1 MSAQCARPDGV
12 RAAAAG
18 GERVTKEGDIP
29 RGLLGPSTCHARRHA
44 PFGGIGRRE
53 FVEDGGVRGRAAI
66 ASALA
71 TPTVQTFLRQ
81 SLLLLLVFGLLN
93 ASNYAFHVVVSRLLG
108 PEEYGA
114 LAALLAVILVLSVP
128 FAVLQTALANQT
140 ATLRARGRELEIV
153 GLAADAL
160 KTVLPFAWAAGLVVL
175 IVGTPLLSVFLHI
188 GLAPAMLLAPYVVAS
203 VPLSVAY
210 GVLQGQLR
218 FKALATLILVGVA
231 LRFLLGVTLVVAGL
245 GVSGALLGTVLATAL
260 TVPLAVYAIRVDRV
274 AWRGAKRI
282 LDALRADVGTAL
294 WGLTAFW
301 ILAEVDVALAR
312 HYLSADEAGFYSS
325 AGLMARAPLFIAAAV
340 GVVAFPRFVAGRTD
354 EGSLHR
360 WLRVSVAA
368 TAGIGA
374 ICVGGLVLL
383 REPLIS
389 IAFGRS
395 FLPGA
400 DLLPLLATA
409 MACLAVVSV
418 LVYFHIAVGSRAY
431 VIAVG
436 GTAVEIVLIALFHDG
451 GEQIAA
457 IALGVAFAVALFQ
470 YQTAIS
476 ICRWRPQRRTLAGG
490 APALWTPASLELS
503 VVIPCHNAAPGLRAV
518 VERLLDRLHDVGSYE
533 IIVVSDGSTDG
544 TVEIAESLPSSAV
557 RVIDYPTREGKGHAL
572 QVGLGEA
579 RGAYVA
585 FCDADG
591 DIEPEA
597 IEPFL
602 ALMELYEPD
611 IVLGSKRHPLSEVH
625 YPPLRRLLSWSYH
638 KLARVLFRVNVRD
651 TQTGFKLIRR
661 DVLAAVLPRMLEK
674 RYAFDLEFLV
684 VARSLG
690 FKRVF
695 EAPVRIQYR
704 FASQVDL
711 RSVLGIGLDTLAIF
725 YRHYILNTYR
735 RAGERLAE
743 QMPPTSP
750 VVPPRTAA
758 EGRRGTAR
766 RDHARILVVN
776 WRDLENPEAGGAEV
790 FTHEVAKQWV
800 AQGKE
805 VTLLASGFRGAA
817 RTAELDGVR
826 VQRLGRLRTGSYH
839 ALVQREFLRLRD
851 FDVVVESIN
860 TLAFLTPLWRRRLP
874 PTVTLVH
881 QLAVDVWDEE
891 FSRPL
896 ASLGRRI
903 ERGLL
908 QPYRDVP
915 VAAVSSSTREDL
927 MQCGLT
933 NVTVVPPGR
942 DEPPE
947 LHGLEKEPVP
957 TFLFVGRLAA
967 NKRPDH
973 AIEAFRIV
981 KDELPSARLWLVGTG
996 PLEDE
1001 LARTLPED
1009 ATFLGRLSREE
1020 LYARMATSH
1029 CLLMP
1034 SVREG
1039 WGMVVVEANSVGTP
1053 AVGYDVGGIRDSI
1066 RNGRTGLLAT
1076 AGDPLALAIQ
1086 AISLVTDEA
1095 RYEAIRSEAIDW
1107 AHGFS
1112 WERTADRLMELAVSG
1127 TQPETRARDSRR
1139 HALGTH

>member
-1 MSAQCARPDGV
+1 M
-12 RAAAAG
+12 
-18 GERVTKEGDIP
+18 
-29 RGLLGPSTCHARRHA
+29 RR
-44 PFGGIGRRE
+44 
-53 FVEDGGVRGRAAI
+53 RAAI

-71 TPTVQTFLRQ
+71 SPAVRAFVRQ

-108 PEEYGA
+108 PSEYGA
-114 LAALLAVILVLSVP
+114 LAALLAVTLVLSVP

-140 ATLRARGRELEIV
+140 ATLRARGREHEV
-153 GLAADAL
+153 AGLAADAL
-160 KTVLPFAWAAGLVVL
+160 KTVLPFAWLVGVVVL
-175 IVGTPLLSVFLHI
+175 VVGTPLLSVFLHI
-188 GLAPAMLLAPYVVAS
+188 GIAPAMLLAPYAVAS

-218 FKALATLILVGVA
+218 FKALATLIMVGVA
-231 LRFLLGVTLVVAGL
+231 LRFVLGVTLVGAGL

-260 TVPLAVYAIRVDRV
+260 TVPLAVYVIRVDRV
-274 AWRGAKRI
+274 AWRGARRI
-282 LDALRADVGTAL
+282 LHALRADVGTAL
-294 WGLTAFW
+294 WGLTSFW
-301 ILAEVDVALAR
+301 VLAEVDVALAR
-312 HYLSADEAGFYSS
+312 HYLSADAAGFYSS

-340 GVVAFPRFVAGRTD
+340 GVVAFPRFVAGRTN
-354 EGSLHR
+354 EASLHR
-360 WLRVSVAA
+360 WLRVSVAS

-374 ICVGGLVLL
+374 LCVGGLVLL
-383 REPLIS
+383 RDPLIS

-400 DLLPLLATA
+400 DLLPLLVTA

-431 VIAVG
+431 VISIG
-436 GTAVEIVLIALFHDG
+436 GAAVEIVLIALFHDSG
-451 GEQIAA
+451 QEIA
-457 IALGVAFAVALFQ
+457 AVALAVGFSVALLQ
-470 YQTAIS
+470 YQAASS
-476 ICRWRPQRRTLAGG
+476 ICRWRPPLRALASDT
-490 APALWTPASLELS
+490 PALWKPASLELS
-503 VVIPCHNAAPGLRAV
+503 VVLPCHNAAPGLRAV
-518 VERLLDRLHDVGSYE
+518 LERLLERVQEVGSYE
-533 IIVVSDGSTDG
+533 IIVVSDGSTDE

-557 RVIDYPTREGKGHAL
+557 RIIDYPTREGKGHAL
-572 QVGLGEA
+572 QVGLADA

-591 DIEPEA
+591 DIEPDA

-602 ALMELYEPD
+602 AVMKLYEPD
-611 IVLGSKRHPLSEVH
+611 VVLGSKRHPLSEVH

-638 KLARVLFRVNVRD
+638 KLARLLFRINVRD

-690 FKRVF
+690 FTRVF

-735 RAGERLAE
+735 RAGERLAG
-743 QMPPTSP
+743 QLPPAAP
-750 VVPPRTAA
+750 FFTAERRA
-758 EGRRGTAR
+758 ERRRRDR

-800 AQGKE
+800 AQGNQ

-817 RTAELDGVR
+817 ATAEIDGVR

-839 ALVQREFLRLRD
+839 ALVQRELMRLHD

-881 QLAVDVWDEE
+881 QLAVDVWDQE

-896 ASLGRRI
+896 AWLGRRI

-908 QPYRDVP
+908 RPYRGLP
-915 VAAVSSSTREDL
+915 VAAVSNSTKDDL
-927 MQCGLT
+927 LQLGLT

-947 LHGLEKEPVP
+947 LYGLEQEPV
-957 TFLFVGRLAA
+957 
-967 NKRPDH
+967 
-973 AIEAFRIV
+973 
-981 KDELPSARLWLVGTG
+981 
-996 PLEDE
+996 
-1001 LARTLPED
+1001 
-1009 ATFLGRLSREE
+1009 
-1020 LYARMATSH
+1020 
-1029 CLLMP
+1029 
-1034 SVREG
+1034 
-1039 WGMVVVEANSVGTP
+1039 
-1053 AVGYDVGGIRDSI
+1053 
-1066 RNGRTGLLAT
+1066 
-1076 AGDPLALAIQ
+1076 
-1086 AISLVTDEA
+1086 
-1095 RYEAIRSEAIDW
+1095 
-1107 AHGFS
+1107 
-1112 WERTADRLMELAVSG
+1112 
-1127 TQPETRARDSRR
+1127 
-1139 HALGTH
+1139 

>member
-1 MSAQCARPDGV
+1 VRRP
-12 RAAAAG
+12 AAL
-18 GERVTKEGDIP
+18 TY
-29 RGLLGPSTCHARRHA
+29 
-44 PFGGIGRRE
+44 
-53 FVEDGGVRGRAAI
+53 
-66 ASALA
+66 ALSSPA
-71 TPTVQTFLRQ
+71 VQTFFRQ

-108 PEEYGA
+108 PSEYGA

-128 FAVLQTALANQT
+128 FAVLQTALASQT
-140 ATLRARGRELEIV
+140 ATLRANGREHEV
-153 GLAADAL
+153 PGLAANAL
-160 KTVLPFAWAAGLVVL
+160 KTVLPFAWAAGIVVL
-175 IVGTPLLSVFLHI
+175 VVGTPLLSVFLHI
-188 GLAPAMLLAPYVVAS
+188 GIAPAVLLAPYVVAS

-231 LRFLLGVTLVVAGL
+231 LRFALGVTLVVAGL
-245 GVSGALLGTVLATAL
+245 GLSGALLGTVLATTL
-260 TVPLAVYAIRVDRV
+260 TVPLAVYVIRVDRV
-274 AWRGAKRI
+274 AWRGARRI
-282 LDALRADVGTAL
+282 LHALRADVGTAL

-312 HYLSADEAGFYSS
+312 HFLSADDAGFYSS

-340 GVVAFPRFVAGRTD
+340 GIVAFPRFVAGRTN
-354 EGSLHR
+354 EASLQR

-374 ICVGGLVLL
+374 LCVGGLVLL
-383 REPLIS
+383 RDPLIS
-389 IAFGRS
+389 IAFGKS

-400 DLLPLLATA
+400 DLLPLLAVA

-431 VIAVG
+431 VITLG
-436 GTAVEIVLIALFHDG
+436 GAAVEVVLIALFHG
-451 GEQIAA
+451 SGQEIAS
-457 IALGVAFAVALFQ
+457 VALAVGFLVALLQ
-470 YQTAIS
+470 YQAARS
-476 ICRWRPQRRTLAGG
+476 ICRWRPPLRALGG
-490 APALWTPASLELS
+490 GSETPALWKPASLELS
-503 VVIPCHNAAPGLRAV
+503 VVLPGHNAAAGLQTV
-518 VERLLDRLHDVGSYE
+518 LEHLLDRLGEVSSYE
-533 IIVVSDGSTDG
+533 IIVVSDGSTDD
-544 TVEIAESLPSSAV
+544 TVEIAESFPSKNV
-557 RVIDYPTREGKGHAL
+557 RVIHYPTREGKGHAL
-572 QVGLGEA
+572 QVGLAEA
-579 RGAYVA
+579 KGAFVA

-602 ALMELYEPD
+602 AVMKLYEPD

-625 YPPLRRLLSWSYH
+625 YPLLRRLLSWSYH
-638 KLARVLFRVNVRD
+638 KLARLLFRVNVRD

-690 FKRVF
+690 FTRVF

-704 FASQVDL
+704 FASQIDL

-725 YRHYILNTYR
+725 YRHYVLNTYR

-743 QMPPTSP
+743 Q
-750 VVPPRTAA
+750 VPPAA
-758 EGRRGTAR
+758 PFFASERGAERQGRAGRDYAR
-766 RDHARILVVN
+766 VLVVN

-805 VTLLASGFRGAA
+805 VTLLASGFRGAPA
-817 RTAELDGVR
+817 TAELDGVR
-826 VQRLGRLRTGSYH
+826 VHRLGRLRTGSYH
-839 ALVQREFLRLRD
+839 ALVQRELIRLRD

-908 QPYRDVP
+908 RPYRDLP

-927 MQCGLT
+927 LQLGLT

-947 LHGLEKEPVP
+947 LHGVEKAPEP

-973 AIEAFRIV
+973 AIEAFRII

-996 PLEDE
+996 PLEPE

-1009 ATFLGRLSREE
+1009 AALLGRLPRDE
-1020 LYARMATSH
+1020 LYARMATAH

-1053 AVGYDVGGIRDSI
+1053 AVGYDVGGIKDSI
-1066 RNGRTGLLAT
+1066 RDGRTGLLAG
-1076 AGDPLALAIQ
+1076 AGDPLALATQ

-1095 RYEAIRSEAIDW
+1095 RYEVMRSAATDW
-1107 AHGFS
+1107 AEGFS
-1112 WERTADRLMELAVSG
+1112 WERTADELMGLALGSATQAARL
-1127 TQPETRARDSRR
+1127 ETRRTAVR
-1139 HALGTH
+1139 AE

>member
-1 MSAQCARPDGV
+1 M
-12 RAAAAG
+12 
-18 GERVTKEGDIP
+18 
-29 RGLLGPSTCHARRHA
+29 
-44 PFGGIGRRE
+44 
-53 FVEDGGVRGRAAI
+53 RGRAAI

-71 TPTVQTFLRQ
+71 TPAVRAFLRQ
-81 SLLLLLVFGLLN
+81 SVLLLLVFGLLN

-108 PEEYGA
+108 PSEYGA
-114 LAALLAVILVLSVP
+114 LAALLAVTLVLSVP
-128 FAVLQTALANQT
+128 FAVLQTALASQT
-140 ATLRARGRELEIV
+140 ATLRARGREHEV
-153 GLAADAL
+153 AGLAADAL
-160 KTVLPFAWAAGLVVL
+160 KTVLPFAWAVGVVVL
-175 IVGTPLLSVFLHI
+175 VVGTPLLSVFLHI
-188 GLAPAMLLAPYVVAS
+188 GIAPAMLLAPYVVAS

-218 FKALATLILVGVA
+218 FKALATLIMVGVA
-231 LRFLLGVTLVVAGL
+231 LRFVLGVTLVGAGL

-260 TVPLAVYAIRVDRV
+260 TVPLAVYVIRVDRV
-274 AWRGAKRI
+274 AWRGARRI
-282 LDALRADVGTAL
+282 LHALRADVGTAL
-294 WGLTAFW
+294 WGLTSFW
-301 ILAEVDVALAR
+301 VLAEMDVALAR
-312 HYLSADEAGFYSS
+312 HYLSAEAAGFYSS

-340 GVVAFPRFVAGRTD
+340 GVVAFPRFVAGRSD
-354 EGSLHR
+354 EASLHR

-431 VIAVG
+431 VISIG
-436 GTAVEIVLIALFHDG
+436 GAAVEIVLIALFHDSG
-451 GEQIAA
+451 QEIA
-457 IALGVAFAVALFQ
+457 AVALAVGFSVALLQ
-470 YQTAIS
+470 YQAASS
-476 ICRWRPQRRTLAGG
+476 ICRWRPPLRAMAEGDT
-490 APALWTPASLELS
+490 PALWKPASLELS
-503 VVIPCHNAAPGLRAV
+503 VVLPCHNAAPGLRAV
-518 VERLLDRLHDVGSYE
+518 LERLLVRMQDVDSYE
-533 IIVVSDGSTDG
+533 IIVVSDGSTDE
-544 TVEIAESLPSSAV
+544 TVEIAVSLPSRGV

-572 QVGLGEA
+572 QVGLAEAKGE
-579 RGAYVA
+579 YVA

-591 DIEPEA
+591 DIEPDA

-602 ALMELYEPD
+602 AVMKLYEPD

-638 KLARVLFRVNVRD
+638 KLARLLFRVNVRD

-661 DVLAAVLPRMLEK
+661 DALAAVLPRMLEK

-690 FKRVF
+690 FTRVF

-711 RSVLGIGLDTLAIF
+711 RSVVRIGLDTLAIF
-725 YRHYILNTYR
+725 YRHYVLNTYR
-735 RAGERLAE
+735 RAGERLPE
-743 QMPPTSP
+743 QMAPAAPF
-750 VVPPRTAA
+750 VTAERRDA
-758 EGRRGTAR
+758 RRGTTR
-766 RDHARILVVN
+766 RDHARILIVN

-800 AQGKE
+800 AQGNE
-805 VTLLASGFRGAA
+805 VTLLASGFREAA
-817 RTAELDGVR
+817 ATADLDGVHVR
-826 VQRLGRLRTGSYH
+826 RLGRLRTGSYH
-839 ALVQREFLRLRD
+839 ALVQRELVRLRD

-896 ASLGRRI
+896 AFLGRRI

-908 QPYRDVP
+908 RPYRDVP
-915 VAAVSSSTREDL
+915 VAAVSRSTRDDL
-927 MQCGLT
+927 LQLGLT

-967 NKRPDH
+967 NKRPEH
-973 AIEAFRIV
+973 AVEAFRII

-1001 LARTLPED
+1001 LDRTLPAG
-1009 ATFLGRLSREE
+1009 ATLLGRLPREE
-1020 LYARMATSH
+1020 LYARMATAH

-1066 RNGRTGLLAT
+1066 RDGRTGLLAT
-1076 AGDPLALAIQ
+1076 AGDPLALATQ
-1086 AISLVTDEA
+1086 AIALVTDET
-1095 RYEAIRSEAIDW
+1095 RYEVLRSAATAW
-1107 AHGFS
+1107 AGGFS
-1112 WERTADRLMELAVSG
+1112 WERTADGLMRL
-1127 TQPETRARDSRR
+1127 
-1139 HALGTH
+1139 ALGSAKQAARVEARRAAVRAE

>member
-1 MSAQCARPDGV
+1 VRRP
-12 RAAAAG
+12 
-18 GERVTKEGDIP
+18 
-29 RGLLGPSTCHARRHA
+29 
-44 PFGGIGRRE
+44 
-53 FVEDGGVRGRAAI
+53 AAI

-71 TPTVQTFLRQ
+71 SPAVQTFLRQ
-81 SLLLLLVFGLLN
+81 SVLLLLVFGLLN
-93 ASNYAFHVVVSRLLG
+93 VSNYAFHVVVSRLLG
-108 PEEYGA
+108 PSEYGA

-128 FAVLQTALANQT
+128 FAVLQTAFANQT
-140 ATLRARGRELEIV
+140 ATLRAHGREHEIA

-175 IVGTPLLSVFLHI
+175 VVGAPLLSIFLHI
-188 GLAPAMLLAPYVVAS
+188 GIAPAMLLAPFVVAS

-218 FKALATLILVGVA
+218 FKALAALILVGVA
-231 LRFLLGVTLVVAGL
+231 LRFVLGVTLVSAGL

-260 TVPLAVYAIRVDRV
+260 TVPLAVYVIRVDRV
-274 AWRGAKRI
+274 AWSGARRV
-282 LDALRADVGTAL
+282 LQALRADVGTAL
-294 WGLTAFW
+294 YGLTSFW
-301 ILAEVDVALAR
+301 VLAEVDVALAR
-312 HYLSADEAGFYSS
+312 HYLSADDAGYYSS

-340 GVVAFPRFVAGRTD
+340 GVVAFPRFVAARTNED
-354 EGSLHR
+354 SLRR

-374 ICVGGLVLL
+374 LCVGGLVLL
-383 REPLIS
+383 RDPLIS
-389 IAFGRS
+389 VAFGRS

-431 VIAVG
+431 VITVG
-436 GTAVEIVLIALFHDG
+436 GAAVEIVLIALFHDSG
-451 GEQIAA
+451 QEIA
-457 IALGVAFAVALFQ
+457 AVALAVGFLVALLQ
-470 YQTAIS
+470 YQAASS
-476 ICRWRPQRRTLAGG
+476 ICRWRPPLRALAEGG
-490 APALWTPASLELS
+490 APALWKPASLELS
-503 VVIPCHNAAPGLRAV
+503 VVLPCHNAAPGLQTV
-518 VERLLDRLHDVGSYE
+518 LERLIDRLQEVSSYE
-533 IIVVSDGSTDG
+533 IIVVSDGSTDD

-557 RVIDYPTREGKGHAL
+557 RVIHYPIREGKGHAL

-579 RGAYVA
+579 KGAYVA

-591 DIEPEA
+591 DIEADA

-602 ALMELYEPD
+602 AVMKLYEPD

-625 YPPLRRLLSWSYH
+625 YPPLRRLLSWCYH
-638 KLARVLFRVNVRD
+638 KLARLLFRVNVRD

-690 FKRVF
+690 FTRVF
-695 EAPVRIQYR
+695 EAPVRIHYR

-725 YRHYILNTYR
+725 YRHYVLNTYR

-743 QMPPTSP
+743 QMPPAAPFFATEP
-750 VVPPRTAA
+750 GA
-758 EGRRGTAR
+758 EGRRGPAR

-800 AQGKE
+800 AQGNE
-805 VTLLASGFRGAA
+805 VTLLASGFAGGAA
-817 RTAELDGVR
+817 TAEVDGVR

-839 ALVQREFLRLRD
+839 ALVQRELMRLRD
-851 FDVVVESIN
+851 FDVVVESVN
-860 TLAFLTPLWRRRLP
+860 TLAFLTPLWRHRLP
-874 PTVTLVH
+874 PTIALVH

-891 FSRPL
+891 FSKPL
-896 ASLGRRI
+896 AWLGRRV

-908 QPYRDVP
+908 RPYRDVP
-915 VAAVSSSTREDL
+915 VAAVSNSTRDDL
-927 MQCGLT
+927 LQLGLT

-942 DEPPE
+942 DEPPDV
-947 LHGLEKEPVP
+947 HGLEKEPVP

-973 AIEAFRIV
+973 AVEAFRTL
-981 KDELPSARLWLVGTG
+981 KRELPSARLWLVGTG

-1009 ATFLGRLSREE
+1009 ATLLGRLPREE
-1020 LYARMATSH
+1020 LYARMATAH

-1053 AVGYDVGGIRDSI
+1053 AVGYDVGGIKDSI
-1066 RNGRTGLLAT
+1066 RDGRTGLLAP
-1076 AGDPLALAIQ
+1076 AGDPAALATH
-1086 AISLVTDEA
+1086 AASLVSDEQ
-1095 RYEAIRSEAIDW
+1095 RYEAVRAAAIEW
-1107 AHGFS
+1107 AQGFS
-1112 WERTADRLMELAVSG
+1112 WEKTADRLMELATGARTATV
-1127 TQPETRARDSRR
+1127 PRARPRAAMR
-1139 HALGTH
+1139 AE

>member
-1 MSAQCARPDGV
+1 M
-12 RAAAAG
+12 
-18 GERVTKEGDIP
+18 
-29 RGLLGPSTCHARRHA
+29 
-44 PFGGIGRRE
+44 
-53 FVEDGGVRGRAAI
+53 RGRAAI

-71 TPTVQTFLRQ
+71 SPAVQIFLRQ

-93 ASNYAFHVVVSRLLG
+93 SSNYAFHVVVSRLLG
-108 PEEYGA
+108 PSEYGA

-128 FAVLQTALANQT
+128 FAVLQTALANRT
-140 ATLRARGRELEIV
+140 ATLRGHGRELEV
-153 GLAADAL
+153 AGLAANAL

-175 IVGTPLLSVFLHI
+175 VVGTPLLSVFLHV
-188 GLAPAMLLAPYVVAS
+188 GTAPAMLLAPFVVAS

-218 FKALATLILVGVA
+218 FKALGTLILVSVV
-231 LRFLLGVTLVVAGL
+231 LRFVFGVTFVVAGL
-245 GVSGALLGTVLATAL
+245 GVAGALLGTVLATAL

-274 AWRGAKRI
+274 VWRSAKRI
-282 LDALRADVGTAL
+282 FHALRADVGTAL

-301 ILAEVDVALAR
+301 VLAEVDVALAR
-312 HYLSADEAGFYSS
+312 HYLSPDEAGFYSS
-325 AGLMARAPLFIAAAV
+325 AGLIARGPLFIAAAV

-354 EGSLHR
+354 EESLHR
-360 WLRVSVAA
+360 WLQVSVAA
-368 TAGIGA
+368 TVGIGA

-383 REPLIS
+383 RESLIS
-389 IAFGRS
+389 IAFGDS
-395 FLPGA
+395 FLPGS

-431 VIAVG
+431 VITIG
-436 GTAVEIVLIALFHDG
+436 GAAVEVVLIALFHDG
-451 GEQIAA
+451 GEEIAA
-457 IALGVAFAVALFQ
+457 VTLAVSFFVALFQ
-470 YQTAIS
+470 YQAAAS
-476 ICRWRPQRRTLAGG
+476 ICRWRPPLRALAEGRT
-490 APALWTPASLELS
+490 PALWKPASLELS
-503 VVIPCHNAAPGLRAV
+503 VVLPCHNAAPGLRAV
-518 VERLLDRLHDVGSYE
+518 LERLLARMQDVDSYE
-533 IIVVSDGSTDG
+533 IIVVSDGSTDE
-544 TVEIAESLPSSAV
+544 TVEIAESLPSRAV
-557 RVIDYPTREGKGHAL
+557 RVIDNPTREGKGHAL
-572 QVGLGEA
+572 QVGLAEA
-579 RGAYVA
+579 RGEYVA

-591 DIEPEA
+591 DIEPDA

-602 ALMELYEPD
+602 AVMKLYEPD

-638 KLARVLFRVNVRD
+638 KLARLLFRVNVRD

-690 FKRVF
+690 FTRAF

-711 RSVLGIGLDTLAIF
+711 RSVVGIGLDTLAIF
-725 YRHYILNTYR
+725 YRHYVLNTYR
-735 RAGERLAE
+735 RAGERLPEPMA
-743 QMPPTSP
+743 P
-750 VVPPRTAA
+750 AA
-758 EGRRGTAR
+758 PLLATEH
-766 RDHARILVVN
+766 RDSRLGAAQRDNVRILIVN

-800 AQGKE
+800 AQGNE

-817 RTAELDGVR
+817 STAELDGVR
-826 VQRLGRLRTGSYH
+826 IQRRGRLRTGSYH
-839 ALVQREFLRLRD
+839 ALVQRELVRLRD
-851 FDVVVESIN
+851 FDVVVESVN

-891 FSRPL
+891 FSKPL
-896 ASLGRRI
+896 ASLGRRL
-903 ERGLL
+903 ERVLL
-908 QPYRDVP
+908 RPYRDAP
-915 VAAVSSSTREDL
+915 VVAVSSSTRDDL
-927 MQCGLT
+927 LRLGLT
-933 NVTVVPPGR
+933 DVTVVPPGR
-942 DEPPE
+942 DEPPD
-947 LHGLEKEPVP
+947 LYGLEREPEP

-967 NKRPDH
+967 NKRAEH
-973 AIEAFRIV
+973 AVEAFRII
-981 KDELPSARLWLVGTG
+981 KDELPSARLWLVGSG

-1001 LARTLPED
+1001 LARTLPQG
-1009 ATFLGRLSREE
+1009 AALLGRLPREE
-1020 LYARMATSH
+1020 LYARMASAH
-1029 CLLMP
+1029 CLLVP

-1066 RNGRTGLLAT
+1066 RDGRTGLLAT

-1086 AISLVTDEA
+1086 AISLVTDET
-1095 RYEAIRSEAIDW
+1095 RYEAMRSAAIDW
-1107 AHGFS
+1107 AQGFS
-1112 WERTADRLMELAVSG
+1112 WERTADGLMRLALGSATGAVRV
-1127 TQPETRARDSRR
+1127 ETRRAVVR
-1139 HALGTH
+1139 AE

>member
-1 MSAQCARPDGV
+1 M
-12 RAAAAG
+12 
-18 GERVTKEGDIP
+18 
-29 RGLLGPSTCHARRHA
+29 
-44 PFGGIGRRE
+44 
-53 FVEDGGVRGRAAI
+53 
-66 ASALA
+66 
-71 TPTVQTFLRQ
+71 
-81 SLLLLLVFGLLN
+81 
-93 ASNYAFHVVVSRLLG
+93 
-108 PEEYGA
+108 
-114 LAALLAVILVLSVP
+114 
-128 FAVLQTALANQT
+128 
-140 ATLRARGRELEIV
+140 
-153 GLAADAL
+153 
-160 KTVLPFAWAAGLVVL
+160 
-175 IVGTPLLSVFLHI
+175 
-188 GLAPAMLLAPYVVAS
+188 YV
-203 VPLSVAY
+203 
-210 GVLQGQLR
+210 
-218 FKALATLILVGVA
+218 
-231 LRFLLGVTLVVAGL
+231 
-245 GVSGALLGTVLATAL
+245 
-260 TVPLAVYAIRVDRV
+260 IRVDRV
-274 AWRGAKRI
+274 AWRGARRI
-282 LDALRADVGTAL
+282 LHTLRADVGTAL
-294 WGLTAFW
+294 WGLTSFW

-312 HYLSADEAGFYSS
+312 HYLSAEAAGFYSS

-340 GVVAFPRFVAGRTD
+340 GVVAFPRFVAGRTN
-354 EGSLHR
+354 EASLHR

-374 ICVGGLVLL
+374 LCVGVLVLL
-383 REPLIS
+383 KDPLIS

-431 VIAVG
+431 VISIG
-436 GTAVEIVLIALFHDG
+436 GAAVEIVLIALFHDSG
-451 GEQIAA
+451 QEIA
-457 IALGVAFAVALFQ
+457 AVALVVGFSVALLQ
-470 YQTAIS
+470 YQAASS
-476 ICRWRPQRRTLAGG
+476 ICRWRPPLRAMTSGT
-490 APALWTPASLELS
+490 PALWKPASLELS
-503 VVIPCHNAAPGLRAV
+503 VVLPCHNAAPGLQAV
-518 VERLLDRLHDVGSYE
+518 LERLLDRVQEVGSYE
-533 IIVVSDGSTDG
+533 IIVVSDGSTDE

-572 QVGLGEA
+572 QVGLADA

-591 DIEPEA
+591 DIEPDA

-602 ALMELYEPD
+602 AVMKLYEPD

-638 KLARVLFRVNVRD
+638 KLARVLFHVNVRD

-695 EAPVRIQYR
+695 EAPVRIHYR

-725 YRHYILNTYR
+725 YRHYVLNTYR

-743 QMPPTSP
+743 QTPLAAPFF
-750 VVPPRTAA
+750 AA
-758 EGRRGTAR
+758 ERSAERRGRAP
-766 RDHARILVVN
+766 RDHARILVIN

-790 FTHEVAKQWV
+790 FTHEVAKQWF
-800 AQGKE
+800 AQGNE

-817 RTAELDGVR
+817 ATAEIEGVR

-839 ALVQREFLRLRD
+839 ALVQRELMRLRD

-881 QLAVDVWDEE
+881 QLAVDVWDQE

-896 ASLGRRI
+896 ALLGRRI

-908 QPYRDVP
+908 RPYRGLP
-915 VAAVSSSTREDL
+915 VAAVSNSTRDDL
-927 MQCGLT
+927 LQLGLT

-942 DEPPE
+942 DEPPD
-947 LHGLEKEPVP
+947 LHSLEKEPVP

-973 AIEAFRIV
+973 AVEAFRIV

-1001 LARTLPED
+1001 LARTLPDD
-1009 ATFLGRLSREE
+1009 ATLLGRLPREE
-1020 LYARMATSH
+1020 LYARMAAAQ

-1053 AVGYDVGGIRDSI
+1053 AVGYDVGGIKDSI
-1066 RNGRTGLLAT
+1066 RDGRTGLLAT
-1076 AGDPLALAIQ
+1076 AGDPVALATQ
-1086 AISLVTDEA
+1086 AISLVTDET
-1095 RYEAIRSEAIDW
+1095 RYDAMRSAAMDW
-1107 AHGFS
+1107 ADRFS
-1112 WERTADRLMELAVSG
+1112 WERTADELMELALGG
-1127 TQPETRARDSRR
+1127 TQAEARAREGRK
-1139 HALGTH
+1139 HALRTH

>member
-1 MSAQCARPDGV
+1 MPAPFGCVGRRDFVEDDGV
-12 RAAAAG
+12 R
-18 GERVTKEGDIP
+18 R
-29 RGLLGPSTCHARRHA
+29 
-44 PFGGIGRRE
+44 
-53 FVEDGGVRGRAAI
+53 RAAI
-66 ASALA
+66 ASAFA
-71 TPTVQTFLRQ
+71 SPAVQTFLRQ

-108 PEEYGA
+108 PSAYGA

-128 FAVLQTALANQT
+128 FTVLQTALANQT
-140 ATLRARGRELEIV
+140 AALRANGREHEV
-153 GLAADAL
+153 AGLAADAL
-160 KTVLPFAWAAGLVVL
+160 KTVLPFAWAAGAVVL
-175 IVGTPLLSVFLHI
+175 VVGTPLLSVFLHI
-188 GLAPAMLLAPYVVAS
+188 GIAPALLLAPYVVAS

-210 GVLQGQLR
+210 GVLQGELR
-218 FKALATLILVGVA
+218 FKALGALILVGVA
-231 LRFLLGVTLVVAGL
+231 LRFALGVTLVVAGL
-245 GVSGALLGTVLATAL
+245 GISGALLGTVLATAL
-260 TVPLAVYAIRVDRV
+260 TVPLAVYVVRVDRV
-274 AWRGAKRI
+274 SWRGATRI
-282 LDALRADVGTAL
+282 LHALRADVGTAL

-301 ILAEVDVALAR
+301 VLAEVDVALAR
-312 HYLSADEAGFYSS
+312 HYLSADDAGFYSS

-340 GVVAFPRFVAGRTD
+340 GVVAFPRFVAGRTN
-354 EGSLHR
+354 EASLHR

-374 ICVGGLVLL
+374 LCVGGLVLL
-383 REPLIS
+383 RDPLIS
-389 IAFGRS
+389 VAYGES
-395 FLPGA
+395 FAPAA

-431 VIAVG
+431 VITLAG
-436 GTAVEIVLIALFHDG
+436 AAVEIVLIALFHDNG
-451 GEQIAA
+451 RQIAA
-457 IALGVAFAVALFQ
+457 VVLGVGFLVALLQ
-470 YQTAIS
+470 YQAASS
-476 ICRWRPQRRTLAGG
+476 ICRWRPPLRAWVEGG
-490 APALWTPASLELS
+490 GDTPALWKPASLELS
-503 VVIPCHNAAPGLRAV
+503 VVLPCHNAAPGLGAV
-518 VERLLDRLHDVGSYE
+518 LERLLDRLQEVGSYE
-533 IIVVSDGSTDG
+533 IIVVSDGSTDE
-544 TVEIAESLPSSAV
+544 TVEIADSFPSSTI
-557 RVIDYPTREGKGHAL
+557 RVIHYPTREGKGHAL

-591 DIEPEA
+591 DIEADA

-602 ALMELYEPD
+602 AVMRLYEPD

-625 YPPLRRLLSWSYH
+625 YPPLRRLLSWCYQ
-638 KLARVLFRVNVRD
+638 KLARLLFRVNVRD
-651 TQTGFKLIRR
+651 TQTGIKLIRR
-661 DVLAAVLPRMLEK
+661 DILAAVLPRMLEK

-690 FKRVF
+690 FTRVF

-711 RSVLGIGLDTLAIF
+711 RSVVGIGLDTLAIF
-725 YRHYILNTYR
+725 YRHYVLNTYR
-735 RAGERLAE
+735 RTGERLAE
-743 QMPPTSP
+743 QMPPAAP
-750 VVPPRTAA
+750 FFAADRTA
-758 EGRRGTAR
+758 ERRRRTR

-800 AQGKE
+800 AQGNE
-805 VTLLASGFRGAA
+805 VTLLSSGFRGAPA
-817 RTAELDGVR
+817 TAELDGVR
-826 VQRLGRLRTGSYH
+826 LRRLGRLRTGSYH
-839 ALVQREFLRLRD
+839 ALVQREFMRLCD

-874 PTVTLVH
+874 PTITLVH

-896 ASLGRRI
+896 ASLGRRV

-908 QPYRDVP
+908 RPYRDVP
-915 VAAVSSSTREDL
+915 VAAVSSSTRDDL
-927 MQCGLT
+927 LQLGLT

-947 LHGLEKEPVP
+947 LYGLEKEPLP

-973 AIEAFRIV
+973 AIEAFRTI
-981 KDELPSARLWLVGTG
+981 KCELPSARLWIVGTG

-1001 LARTLPED
+1001 LARILPED
-1009 ATFLGRLSREE
+1009 AMLLGRLSRDE
-1020 LYARMATSH
+1020 LYARMAMAH

-1066 RNGRTGLLAT
+1066 RDGRTGLLAT
-1076 AGDPLALAIQ
+1076 AGDSLALATQ

-1095 RYEAIRSEAIDW
+1095 RYEAMRGAARNW
-1107 AHGFS
+1107 AEGFS
-1112 WERTADRLMELAVSG
+1112 WERTADRLMELALGSAARTVR
-1127 TQPETRARDSRR
+1127 TETRRAAVR
-1139 HALGTH
+1139 AE

>member
-1 MSAQCARPDGV
+1 MRS
-12 RAAAAG
+12 
-18 GERVTKEGDIP
+18 
-29 RGLLGPSTCHARRHA
+29 
-44 PFGGIGRRE
+44 
-53 FVEDGGVRGRAAI
+53 
-66 ASALA
+66 ASA
-71 TPTVQTFLRQ
+71 
-81 SLLLLLVFGLLN
+81 
-93 ASNYAFHVVVSRLLG
+93 ASCFCR
-108 PEEYGA
+108 
-114 LAALLAVILVLSVP
+114 
-128 FAVLQTALANQT
+128 
-140 ATLRARGRELEIV
+140 
-153 GLAADAL
+153 D
-160 KTVLPFAWAAGLVVL
+160 
-175 IVGTPLLSVFLHI
+175 
-188 GLAPAMLLAPYVVAS
+188 
-203 VPLSVAY
+203 
-210 GVLQGQLR
+210 
-218 FKALATLILVGVA
+218 
-231 LRFLLGVTLVVAGL
+231 
-245 GVSGALLGTVLATAL
+245 
-260 TVPLAVYAIRVDRV
+260 
-274 AWRGAKRI
+274 
-282 LDALRADVGTAL
+282 
-294 WGLTAFW
+294 
-301 ILAEVDVALAR
+301 
-312 HYLSADEAGFYSS
+312 
-325 AGLMARAPLFIAAAV
+325 
-340 GVVAFPRFVAGRTD
+340 
-354 EGSLHR
+354 
-360 WLRVSVAA
+360 
-368 TAGIGA
+368 
-374 ICVGGLVLL
+374 
-383 REPLIS
+383 PLIS

-400 DLLPLLATA
+400 DLLPLLAMA

-431 VIAVG
+431 VISIG
-436 GTAVEIVLIALFHDG
+436 GAAVEIVLIALFHDSG
-451 GEQIAA
+451 QEIA
-457 IALGVAFAVALFQ
+457 AVALAVGFSVALLQ
-470 YQTAIS
+470 YQAASS
-476 ICRWRPQRRTLAGG
+476 ICRWRPPLRALAAVATLPRSGSRR
-490 APALWTPASLELS
+490 SLELS
-503 VVIPCHNAAPGLRAV
+503 VVLPCHNAAPGLRAV
-518 VERLLDRLHDVGSYE
+518 LEQLLDRLREVGSYE
-533 IIVVSDGSTDG
+533 MIVVSDGSTDE
-544 TVEIAESLPSSAV
+544 TVEIAESFPSSAV

-572 QVGLGEA
+572 QVGLAEA

-591 DIEPEA
+591 DIEPDA

-602 ALMELYEPD
+602 AVMKLYEPD

-638 KLARVLFRVNVRD
+638 KLARLLFRVNVRD

-690 FKRVF
+690 FTRVF

-743 QMPPTSP
+743 QMPPAAP
-750 VVPPRTAA
+750 FFAA
-758 EGRRGTAR
+758 ERRAREAGRAR

-800 AQGKE
+800 AQGNE

-817 RTAELDGVR
+817 ATAELDGVR

-839 ALVQREFLRLRD
+839 ALVQRELMRLRD

-908 QPYRDVP
+908 RPYRDLP
-915 VAAVSSSTREDL
+915 VAAVSNSTRDDL
-927 MQCGLT
+927 LQLGLT

-947 LHGLEKEPVP
+947 LHGVEKEPVP

-973 AIEAFRIV
+973 AVEAFRII

-996 PLEDE
+996 PLEAE

-1009 ATFLGRLSREE
+1009 ATLLGRLPEGRALRADGDGALPARCLRCARAGGWWSSRPT
-1020 LYARMATSH
+1020 RSGRRPSATTSAG
-1029 CLLMP
+1029 
-1034 SVREG
+1034 S
-1039 WGMVVVEANSVGTP
+1039 GTP
-1053 AVGYDVGGIRDSI
+1053 S
-1066 RNGRTGLLAT
+1066 AT
-1076 AGDPLALAIQ
+1076 A
-1086 AISLVTDEA
+1086 A
-1095 RYEAIRSEAIDW
+1095 RACSPPPAIRW
-1107 AHGFS
+1107 
-1112 WERTADRLMELAVSG
+1112 R
-1127 TQPETRARDSRR
+1127 SRPR
-1139 HALGTH
+1139 RYPS